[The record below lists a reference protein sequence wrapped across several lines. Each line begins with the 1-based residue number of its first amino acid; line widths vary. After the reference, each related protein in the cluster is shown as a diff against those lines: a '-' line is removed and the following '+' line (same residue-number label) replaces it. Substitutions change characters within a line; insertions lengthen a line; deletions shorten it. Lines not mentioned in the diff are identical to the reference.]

1 MTCKKG
7 GGRGWTGSL
16 LPKGV
21 VKGGGRESDSHDD
34 QPQDAHGPQ
43 HTTHG
48 RLMAGDDSGTRAATP
63 GRAAA
68 NPAAFCNCNPGSG
81 DVHAIFCPAGR
92 IRALEAELLGQRPA
106 FGMAISREGFEK
118 RRAEKAESD
127 GRLLG
132 KMLDAQ
138 NEKLQKAEARVKEL
152 ELKFAGTSDLT
163 PSERRSAA
171 LADAQVRAEKAEAE
185 RDALK
190 ERLNEATMWDERR
203 EEEIK
208 ALQARVKE
216 LESGERFTETMF
228 RKLEKAG
235 WKFDELRG
243 EDSG

>member
-92 IRALEAELLGQRPA
+92 ICALEAELLGQRPA
-106 FGMAISREGFEK
+106 LGMAISREGFEK

-185 RDALK
+185 WRG
-190 ERLNEATMWDERR
+190 WERR
-203 EEEIK
+203 FDARTAELAK
-208 ALQARVKE
+208 VQARVKE
-216 LESGERFTETMF
+216 LEADLARRQDGERTA
-228 RKLEKAG
+228 K
-235 WKFDELRG
+235 
-243 EDSG
+243 

>member
-106 FGMAISREGFEK
+106 LGMAISREGFEK

-185 RDALK
+185 WRG
-190 ERLNEATMWDERR
+190 WERR
-203 EEEIK
+203 FDARTAELAK
-208 ALQARVKE
+208 VQARVKE
-216 LESGERFTETMF
+216 LEADLARHQDGERTA
-228 RKLEKAG
+228 K
-235 WKFDELRG
+235 
-243 EDSG
+243 